1 MLAKLKKYA
10 HEVWDMSL
18 DHDQV
23 SAVRK
28 RRDTAKVLGTINIGD
43 VVSIIL
49 GGHEISAAV
58 LDVKDGKLALMASDG
73 YIDNIPQEW
82 VKSAAPPTNQ
92 TTKMPVFDPSKEP
105 SPGPGSEAALNLKQ
119 LLQSRGGRV
128 AVYLSPSTVL
138 GLISNPNGSIRGEIF
153 EMSTKRIDS
162 QTYPDIE
169 HLVKALGI
177 DSSSMDIATGFYDSK
192 VR

>member
-1 MLAKLKKYA
+1 MWAKLKKYA
-10 HEVWDMSL
+10 HEIWDMSL

-28 RRDTAKVLGTINIGD
+28 RRDTAKVPDVINVGD
-43 VVSIIL
+43 IVSVVL
-49 GGHEISAAV
+49 GGREVSAAV
-58 LDVKDGKLALMASDG
+58 LDIEDGKLALMAGDD
-73 YIDNIPQEW
+73 YIDDIPQEW
-82 VKSAAPPTNQ
+82 VKHAAPPMNQ
-92 TTKMPVFDPSKEP
+92 TTKIPVFDPSKEP

-138 GLISNPNGSIRGEIF
+138 GLVSNPDGSIKGEIF
-153 EMSTKRIDS
+153 EMSTKRINS
-162 QTYPDIE
+162 QIYPNIE
-169 HLVKALGI
+169 HLVKALNI
-177 DSSSMDIATGFYDSK
+177 DNSSMDIATGFYDSK